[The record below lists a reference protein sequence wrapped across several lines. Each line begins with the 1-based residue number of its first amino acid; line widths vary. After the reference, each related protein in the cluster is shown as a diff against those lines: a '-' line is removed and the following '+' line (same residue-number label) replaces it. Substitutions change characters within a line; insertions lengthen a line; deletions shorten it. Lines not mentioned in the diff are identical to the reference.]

1 MESSHPY
8 ITSGGQNR
16 GSAASDAGRAVG
28 ERSSSERGWLTLAQ
42 LAARWSMCPKTLRNW
57 RADGKGPVGI
67 RQGREVVFSLETVV
81 EWEAQ
86 QKRESAAE
94 LEAKLLSD
102 DYTITVRQHP
112 KYPDRLQADLL
123 LPSPYKR
130 TRLAVPKGM
139 TGDKDIALWARR
151 EGRRIMR
158 EQKLDLG
165 EKKEEKPASNSA
177 STTTAN
183 SSMSLASFWNGRFV
197 PEKVRGQRP
206 GTQADTN
213 NAWRLHISLEL
224 GDVPLD
230 KIDAAR
236 IYEFQA
242 QLQGKPE
249 LKKAST
255 RNKIIQKLKAC
266 LRYAV
271 KRKVLP
277 FDHDFETEDEEAKK
291 IPKMVY
297 SSAEIERMTPAASA
311 IGTEHEVYILLL
323 TNACV
328 RIGELNALHWS
339 DLNMN
344 LRTIKVQRTEWM
356 HRIQDNPKGQVGTV
370 PMTSALHSALIRW
383 REEGGDRGPL
393 VLPMYDAGQKVWRCR
408 HGAGLLKAILRRAG
422 LRLEGPHMLRHS
434 VLTHL
439 AESGVSPYALQAL
452 ARHTHLSTTM
462 RYYVHLEQAKMA
474 NQAVSMLERP
484 ARSVTPMDLG
494 GNPAGSPPTATI

>member
-1 MESSHPY
+1 
-8 ITSGGQNR
+8 
-16 GSAASDAGRAVG
+16 
-28 ERSSSERGWLTLAQ
+28 
-42 LAARWSMCPKTLRNW
+42 MCPKTLRNW
-57 RADGKGPVGI
+57 RACGKGPVGI
-67 RQGREVVFSLETVV
+67 RRGKEVVFRLETVV

-86 QKRESAAE
+86 QKGAAAAE

-123 LPSPYKR
+123 LPTPYKR
-130 TRLAVPKGM
+130 ARVAVPRGM
-139 TGDKDIALWARR
+139 TGEKDIALWARR

-165 EKKEEKPASNSA
+165 ETKEEKLKPDTA
-177 STTTAN
+177 STTPG
-183 SSMSLASFWNGRFV
+183 SMALASFWNSRFV

-213 NAWRLHISLEL
+213 TAWRLHISLEL

-236 IYEFQA
+236 IYEFQV
-242 QLQGKPE
+242 QLQAKPE
-249 LKKAST
+249 LRKAST

-277 FDHDFETEDEEAKK
+277 FDHDFETEDEEEKK

-297 SSAEIERMTPAASA
+297 SSAEIERMTPAAGA

-323 TNACV
+323 SNACL
-328 RIGELNALHWS
+328 RIGELNALHWA

-370 PMTSALHSALIRW
+370 PMTSALHNALVRW

-393 VLPMYDAGQKVWRCR
+393 VLPMYDGEQKVWRCR
-408 HGAGLLKAILRRAG
+408 HGAGLLAAILRRAR
-422 LRLEGPHMLRHS
+422 LRIEGPHMLRHS

-452 ARHTHLSTTM
+452 ARHSHLSTTM

-474 NQAVSMLERP
+474 SQAVSMLDRP

-494 GNPAGSPPTATI
+494 GTVTESPPSASI